1 MILDNNIEKYL
12 LFVVVV
18 AIVIFMAY
26 FVYNTIKN
34 MTKQAPKM
42 AMLYKLN
49 DDDPKVFNQILID
62 IRDSKID
69 YVFENFDIQSS
80 TIDKTEEYGMCLILK
95 MSTGNDLWE
104 VSFYEDIV
112 EIFNLTN
119 SKDQTTEIVYDKEDI
134 HLSKEDVYQK
144 IIDVLENK

>member
-12 LFVVVV
+12 LFVVVA
-18 AIVIFMAY
+18 AIVIFMGY

-62 IRDSKID
+62 MRDSKIE
-69 YVFENFDIQSS
+69 YVFENYDIQSS
-80 TIDKTEEYGMCLILK
+80 TVDKTEEYGLCLILK
-95 MSTGNDLWE
+95 MSTGSDLWE

-119 SKDQTTEIVYDKEDI
+119 SKDQTYEIVYDKDDI
-134 HLSKEDVYQK
+134 HLSKEEVYKK
-144 IIDVLENK
+144 IIDTLQN